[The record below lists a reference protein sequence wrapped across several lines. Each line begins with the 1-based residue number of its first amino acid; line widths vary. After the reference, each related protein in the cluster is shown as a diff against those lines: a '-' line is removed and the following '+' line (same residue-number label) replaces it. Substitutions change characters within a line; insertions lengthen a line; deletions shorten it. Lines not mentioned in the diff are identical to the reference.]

1 MRAAVVKARTGTSR
15 DKPVAMSDPAGS
27 IVEIAMFATLPVETV
42 DTPRRGS
49 GVKPELFTER

>member
-1 MRAAVVKARTGTSR
+1 
-15 DKPVAMSDPAGS
+15 MSDPAGS